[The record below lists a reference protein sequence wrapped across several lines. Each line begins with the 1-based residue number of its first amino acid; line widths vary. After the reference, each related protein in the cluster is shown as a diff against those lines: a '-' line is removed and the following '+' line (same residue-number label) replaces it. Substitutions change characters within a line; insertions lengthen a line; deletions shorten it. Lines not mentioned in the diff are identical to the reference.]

1 MKSAHCKAG
10 LLNDLVCV
18 CLSSCIIGPNQ
29 IIMEV
34 KSKNT
39 FVYEENENYLLVFFL
54 FTTDL

>member
-18 CLSSCIIGPNQ
+18 CVILYGPNQ

-39 FVYEENENYLLVFFL
+39 FVYNENENYLLVFFFL